1 MSYESDNI
9 DSFLKDIH
17 KFYDITIEPV
27 DDDKLI
33 CTSKNEGFIWWENP
47 KDPSFDS
54 WRAVP
59 TNYGFIRALCDK
71 SGNVL
76 AYSRA
81 IKIIPDPFPSEFHIG
96 KWYAFQEY
104 NMEMMPKFQVKT
116 LGYPGDSLGATWEYD
131 PENRSYQLNIQTP
144 LGETK
149 HWFVMADNRII
160 SDYGEMD
167 TRTYPYN
174 TRHAKPDKEIV
185 NRIKEALIIKGI
197 LPQQQNRVT
206 GWRRLFPKFASRIGN
221 RAH

>member
-1 MSYESDNI
+1 MSYESDNTEN
-9 DSFLKDIH
+9 FLKDIH
-17 KFYDITIEPV
+17 EFYDIKIEPV

-33 CTSKNEGFIWWENP
+33 CTTKNESLVWWEKP
-47 KDPSFDS
+47 QDPGFDA

-81 IKIIPDPFPSEFHIG
+81 IKIVPDPFPSEFHIG

-104 NMEMMPKFQVKT
+104 NMEMMPKFQIKT

-131 PENRSYQLNIQTP
+131 LENRSYQLNIPTP
-144 LGETK
+144 MGKTK
-149 HWFVMADNRII
+149 HWFVMSDNKII
-160 SDYGEMD
+160 SDHDKMF
-167 TRTYPYN
+167 RTYPYN
-174 TRHAKPDKEIV
+174 THQAKPDKNVV

-197 LPQQQNRVT
+197 LPQQNRIT
-206 GWRRLFPKFASRIGN
+206 GWRRLFPQFASRIGN
-221 RAH
+221 RSH